1 MKKSVKIF
9 ALLMALVT
17 VTVLA
22 AGCGGK
28 SAPTA
33 YDMKSASTMVSGAS
47 GAPAMAAESAVYG
60 DWAMA
65 DTEEA
70 YYEPVEGDNGSG
82 LSGLDEASYVE
93 NDRKLIYTSNYTI
106 ETKQFE
112 KDYNSII
119 AAIDAAKGFL
129 SSEDTYGTKPEV
141 YGDGGRTARLTL
153 RIPVGSYSDFLAAVE
168 GVGNITA
175 KSRSTEDVTTS
186 YYDNEARIELYETH
200 YEKLMEYLKNA
211 TEMKD
216 IIELEQ
222 EMTDVLYT
230 IDSLKGTKRHMD
242 DRIAYCTVNV
252 TLREVVEF
260 TEVTVAKETFG
271 ERVKSSFTG
280 VLKGLGQFLEGLA
293 VFLISAL
300 PVVAVIGA
308 FFCLFFFPIRAIS
321 RKKKARR
328 AKKAAEKA
336 AATAA
341 AKAAV
346 QPELPAKPEEK

>member
-1 MKKSVKIF
+1 MKKMIKIAAVIM
-9 ALLMALVT
+9 ALLT
-17 VTVLA
+17 VAVMA
-22 AGCGGK
+22 AGCGK
-28 SAPTA
+28 SAATDSYNAKSAYGYTAAAPAAVMESAAA
-33 YDMKSASTMVSGAS
+33 YDTAWEM
-47 GAPAMAAESAVYG
+47 PA
-60 DWAMA
+60 
-65 DTEEA
+65 EEA
-70 YYEPVEGDNGSG
+70 YYEPTDEENGTG
-82 LSGLDEASYVE
+82 LSGLNEANYVE

-112 KDYNSII
+112 RDYNSLI
-119 AAIDAAKGFL
+119 AAIDVAKGFL

-141 YGDGGRTARLTL
+141 YGDGGRTAHLTL
-153 RIPVGSYSDFLAAVE
+153 RIPVSSYSDFLAAVE

-216 IIELEQ
+216 IIALEE
-222 EMTDVLYT
+222 EMTEVLYT

-252 TLREVVEF
+252 TLREVVEY
-260 TEVTVAKETFG
+260 TEVVVAKETFG

-280 VLKGLGQFLEGLA
+280 VIKGLGSFLQGLA

-300 PVVAVIGA
+300 PVIALIGA
-308 FFCLFFFPIRAIS
+308 FFCIFFFPIRAIS

-328 AKKAAEKA
+328 ARKAAAKAAEK
-336 AATAA
+336 AA

-346 QPELPAKPEEK
+346 QPEAAKPEAK